1 MSITFQ
7 FQGVKKPESF
17 QAPTLRSW
25 LKDLAK
31 TQGRKLTELNYLFVS
46 DEALLQVNLE
56 YLQHN
61 TYTDIITF
69 NNADAGEAIEGDI
82 FISLERVNDNALKF
96 GAKPEEELVRVMAH
110 GLLHLCG
117 FNDKKP
123 KEKLAMRSAEE
134 SAIRSYRAQK
144 RKRKPA

>member
-7 FQGVKKPESF
+7 FQGVKKPETFRS
-17 QAPTLRSW
+17 PVLRSW
-25 LKDLAK
+25 LKGLAK
-31 TQGRKLTELNYLFVS
+31 TQGRKLAALNYMFVS

-56 YLQHN
+56 YLQHH

-82 FISLERVNDNALKF
+82 FISLDRVQDNAQKF
-96 GAKPEEELVRVMAH
+96 VVKPEEELVRVMAH

-123 KEKLAMRSAEE
+123 KEKQAMRAAEDE
-134 SAIRSYRAQK
+134 AIRAYRSLK
-144 RKRKPA
+144 RKTKLF